1 MRLKQRSGDFRVQEL
16 LDESWLTQRGE
27 HRLYR
32 VRKRKLTSTQAAAVL
47 ASAARVEARSI
58 GMAGL
63 KDRQGVTVQYMSTHG
78 GAIAAIDEPD
88 LAIELVGRGDEPYS
102 SAHSRGNAFDLVVRD
117 LGESE
122 LEALRANLGLV
133 RAHGLPNYFDDQRFG
148 NLRHEQGWIARELA
162 RGHVE
167 RGLEKLLVGRSP
179 YDDERARSFKH
190 ALGRAWGDWPA
201 CLKIAK
207 RFGTHRSVFEALVRA
222 PQDFGAAFGR
232 VSGRLRLIHLYA
244 WQSHLWNRALSE
256 LVASSAPRARVRWLE
271 SEDGPLCC
279 PAGEPEGA
287 LRGRESFPL
296 AGAGLENVRDP
307 LVRGLYEEV
316 LARERLVPDQ
326 LRIEGVPGFA
336 LKGEERATFVRP
348 IGLRARPAADDELH
362 EGRKRVALR
371 FELPRGSYATL
382 VVKRLFAGA
391 DSGARR
397 APPRARLPR
406 HRGRGVK

>member
-16 LDESWLTQRGE
+16 FDESWLSQRGE

-78 GAIAAIDEPD
+78 GTIAEVDEPD
-88 LAIELVGRGDEPYS
+88 LKIELVGRGEEPYS
-102 SAHSRGNAFDLVVRD
+102 SSHSRGNAFDLIVRD
-117 LGESE
+117 LDETE
-122 LEALRANLGLV
+122 LEALRANLEPV
-133 RAHGLPNYFDDQRFG
+133 RLHGLPNYFDDQRFG

-162 RGHVE
+162 HGRIEGA
-167 RGLEKLLVGRSP
+167 LEKLLVGPSP
-179 YDDERARSFKH
+179 FDDERARGFKS
-190 ALGRAWGDWPA
+190 ALGRAWGDWQA
-201 CLKIAK
+201 CLKISR

-222 PQDFGAAFGR
+222 PHDFGGAFAR

-244 WQSHLWNRALSE
+244 WQSHLWNRALSDF
-256 LVASSAPRARVRWLE
+256 VAGSAPRARLRWLE

-279 PAGEPEGA
+279 PAGEPEGE
-287 LRGRESFPL
+287 LRGRASFPL

-336 LKGEERATFVRP
+336 LKGEERALCVRP
-348 IGLRARPAADDELH
+348 IGLRARPAALDELH
-362 EGRKRVALR
+362 PGRKRVALR

-382 VVKRLFAGA
+382 VVKRLFVRAG
-391 DSGARR
+391 SEPRR
-397 APPRARLPR
+397 APQRARLPR
-406 HRGRGVK
+406 PRGRGVE